1 MTTTIP
7 GGVDTTIFLHIHK
20 TAGTTLHRVIERQ
33 YRPEQIWTLDGEHFL
48 DDLLALSEAQRAHIR
63 LLRGHMIFGL
73 HEYMPGSTTYFTLLR
88 EPVERVISFF
98 YFIRRNPH
106 HYHFAPITSRDLNL
120 KQFLEL
126 RQNNMMDNGQTRMLA
141 GAQQYEYLVGEC
153 TPELLEAAKRNLREN
168 FSVVGLMERFDET
181 LLLLKQAYGWGNLR
195 YVRQNVTG
203 SRPLQADLPPATL
216 DLVAECN
223 QLDLELY
230 EYASTLFEEQVQ
242 EQGPGFARQLRLFQA
257 ANRSLARLSYLDPRG
272 YGQRIGRALRQRLSS

>member
-1 MTTTIP
+1 MTCTGQ
-7 GGVDTTIFLHIHK
+7 GGAGTVIFLHIHK

-33 YRPEQIWTLDGEHFL
+33 YQPEQIWTLDDQHTL
-48 DDLLALSEAQRAHIR
+48 DDLLRLSVAQRAQIQM
-63 LLRGHMIFGL
+63 LRGHMIFGL
-73 HEYMPGSTTYFTLLR
+73 HEYMPGPSSYFTLLR

-106 HYHFAPITSRDLNL
+106 HYHFAPITSGNL
-120 KQFLEL
+120 TLKEFLEL

-141 GAQQYEYLVGEC
+141 GAQQYECPVGEC
-153 TPELLEAAKRNLREN
+153 TPDLLEAAKRNLSES

-181 LLLLKQAYGWGNLR
+181 LLLLRQAYGWRNVR

-203 SRPLQADLPPATL
+203 SRPLKADLPPATL

-230 EYASTLFEEQVQ
+230 EYASTLFDEQVQ
-242 EQGPGFARQLRLFQA
+242 EQGPGFARQVRLFQTV
-257 ANRSLARLSYLDPRG
+257 NRSLARLLYQDPKG
-272 YGQRIGRALRQRLSS
+272 YGQRVRHALRQWLSS